1 MKEYRFVKN
10 IKNLG
15 LLELFEVRPE
25 RLPRLLVMEYILLR
39 QVSILAGSFDQNAK
53 MLLCHLKM

>member
-1 MKEYRFVKN
+1 MKEYRFLKN
-10 IKNLG
+10 IKNLE
-15 LLELFEVRPE
+15 LLELYEVQPE

>member
-25 RLPRLLVMEYILLR
+25 RLPRLLVMEYTLLR